1 VRVEK
6 SVRIVNT
13 EGLHARPSGA
23 VVSLAAVYE
32 SELRIG
38 CGDREVDGRSI
49 LGLITLGATCGSEL
63 CFKADGPDAEA
74 LVDDLV
80 RLVEAGFPL
89 DQAAK

>member
-1 VRVEK
+1 M
-6 SVRIVNT
+6 
-13 EGLHARPSGA
+13 
-23 VVSLAAVYE
+23 SLAAVYE